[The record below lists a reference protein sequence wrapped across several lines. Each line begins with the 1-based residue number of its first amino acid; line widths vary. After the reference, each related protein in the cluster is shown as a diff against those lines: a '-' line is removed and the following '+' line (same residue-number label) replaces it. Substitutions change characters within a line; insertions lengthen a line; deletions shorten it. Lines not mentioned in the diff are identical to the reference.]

1 MVGGGDND
9 PKCQNQKVC
18 FFIQGSYTVGVQKC
32 FWADQNPITKIDP
45 SRILILRFRTFA
57 L

>member
-1 MVGGGDND
+1 MLGGGDND